1 MRTTD
6 QEVQAIEKIVCYSSQ
21 KDACHAMQGHMR
33 KHLGQSGGRRS
44 EGKAPATVFFFQ
56 EGIGKAG

>member
-21 KDACHAMQGHMR
+21 KDACHAVQGHMR

-44 EGKAPATVFFFQ
+44 EGKALATVISFKK
-56 EGIGKAG
+56 E